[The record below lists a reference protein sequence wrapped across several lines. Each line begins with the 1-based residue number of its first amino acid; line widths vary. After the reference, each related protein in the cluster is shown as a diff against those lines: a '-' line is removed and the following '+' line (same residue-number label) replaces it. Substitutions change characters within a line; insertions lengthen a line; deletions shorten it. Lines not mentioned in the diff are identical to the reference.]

1 MKRRKHAA
9 LRGRQMFLQLSDWC
23 RRCQYFITMTK
34 DLKFLF
40 PKCPLQSKWSPQRW
54 AAYLKWPEKQPLTLR
69 VRCKDDVRPQKR
81 FVFSCDEQLLFFWWL
96 LNPWEQHSKPFSLVW
111 MTSCWIIQTSLRFNI
126 CKRYLLFLVPMCS
139 FCTSEMAL
147 HRHMLLNE
155 RRRDSSAWIVCLSV
169 VILLHAQH
177 ICLPLSFD
185 GAT

>member
-40 PKCPLQSKWSPQRW
+40 PKCPLQSKWSPQRR
-54 AAYLKWPEKQPLTLR
+54 AAYLKWPEKQPLTSR

-111 MTSCWIIQTSLRFNI
+111 MTSCWIIQTSLRLTSVNI
-126 CKRYLLFLVPMCS
+126 TYYSWFLYVPFAPVRWHCITTCYWMKEEETRVHGLYACQ
-139 FCTSEMAL
+139 
-147 HRHMLLNE
+147 
-155 RRRDSSAWIVCLSV
+155 W
-169 VILLHAQH
+169 
-177 ICLPLSFD
+177 
-185 GAT
+185 